1 MSYSSSMRITK
12 TLFLILLAAVIPI
25 SLHAWD
31 PKTEKRIKE
40 FKEEFKGIYIV
51 DGTDIYI
58 QRVIEFPNTSK
69 EELTQMV
76 KDYASR
82 RLERLGVN
90 ASNSNVKYHRDAYIM
105 IEQSPAFHISRWLN
119 SSERYTYR
127 IEIKDN
133 RIRVTISLNEVQ
145 WGNFKVRT
153 SEFYPFA
160 KVIKGEIHMK
170 KFSEYAMSILD
181 SIKDDMQDEVLDDSW

>member
-1 MSYSSSMRITK
+1 MRFIK
-12 TLFLILLAAVIPI
+12 TLLFVIIAVCVPVALQA
-25 SLHAWD
+25 SG
-31 PKTEKRIKE
+31 PEQEKRIKE
-40 FKEEFKGIYIV
+40 FQEEFKGIYIV

-76 KDYASR
+76 KDYVSR

-90 ASNSNVKYHRDAYIM
+90 ASNSNVKYFRDAYIM
-105 IEQSPAFHISRWLN
+105 IEQSPAFSIQRWMD
-119 SSERYTYR
+119 SAEKYTYR

-133 RIRVTISLNEVQ
+133 RIRATISLNEVL

-153 SEFYPFA
+153 AEFYPFT
-160 KVIKGEIHMK
+160 KTVKGETHMRL
-170 KFSEYAMSILD
+170 FADYALGILD
-181 SIKDDMQDEVLDDSW
+181 SIKTDMQDELSDDNW

>member
-1 MSYSSSMRITK
+1 MRITK

-25 SLHAWD
+25 RLHACD

-40 FKEEFKGIYIV
+40 FKEEYKGIYTV

-58 QRVIEFPNTSK
+58 QRVIEFPNISK

-76 KDYASR
+76 KDYISR
-82 RLERLGVN
+82 RLERLGEK
-90 ASNSNVKYHRDAYIM
+90 ASNSNVKYYRDAYIM
-105 IEQSPAFHISRWLN
+105 IEQSPAFHINRWMN

-153 SEFYPFA
+153 SEFYPFT

-181 SIKDDMQDEVLDDSW
+181 SIKDDMQDEVLDDDW

>member
-1 MSYSSSMRITK
+1 MRFIK
-12 TLFLILLAAVIPI
+12 TLLFVIIAVCVPVALQA
-25 SLHAWD
+25 SD
-31 PKTEKRIKE
+31 PKQEKRIKE

-76 KDYASR
+76 KDYVSR

-90 ASNSNVKYHRDAYIM
+90 ASNSNVKYFRDAYIM
-105 IEQSPAFHISRWLN
+105 IEQSPAFSIQRWMD
-119 SSERYTYR
+119 SAEKYTYR

-133 RIRVTISLNEVQ
+133 RIRATISLNEVL

-153 SEFYPFA
+153 AEFYPFT
-160 KVIKGEIHMK
+160 KTVKGETHMRL
-170 KFSEYAMSILD
+170 FADYALGILD
-181 SIKDDMQDEVLDDSW
+181 SIKTDMQDELSDDNW

>member
-1 MSYSSSMRITK
+1 MRVSK

-69 EELTQMV
+69 EKLTQMV
-76 KDYASR
+76 RDYASR

-105 IEQSPAFHISRWLN
+105 IEQSPAFRISRWLN

-127 IEIKDN
+127 IEIKEN

-145 WGNFKVRT
+145 WGYFKART
-153 SEFYPFA
+153 SEFYPFT

-170 KFSEYAMSILD
+170 KFSEYAMGILD
-181 SIKDDMQDEVLDDSW
+181 SIKDEMQDEVSDDNW

>member
-1 MSYSSSMRITK
+1 MRITK

-31 PKTEKRIKE
+31 RKTEKRIKE
-40 FKEEFKGIYIV
+40 FKEEFKGIYTI

-69 EELTQMV
+69 EKLTQMV
-76 KDYASR
+76 RDYASR

-105 IEQSPAFHISRWLN
+105 IEQSPAFRISRWMN

-127 IEIKDN
+127 IEIKEN
-133 RIRVTISLNEVQ
+133 RIRVTISLNEIQ
-145 WGNFKVRT
+145 WGYFKVRT
-153 SEFYPFA
+153 SEFYPFT
-160 KVIKGEIHMK
+160 KDNRQGHLKKHMRQ
-170 KFSEYAMSILD
+170 FADYALNILD
-181 SIKDDMQDEVLDDSW
+181 NIKNEMQDEVLDDNW

>member
-1 MSYSSSMRITK
+1 MRITK

-90 ASNSNVKYHRDAYIM
+90 ASNSTVKYHRDAYIM

-127 IEIKDN
+127 IEIKEN
-133 RIRVTISLNEVQ
+133 RIRVTISLNEIQ
-145 WGNFKVRT
+145 WGYFKVRA
-153 SEFYPFA
+153 SEFYPF
-160 KVIKGEIHMK
+160 
-170 KFSEYAMSILD
+170 
-181 SIKDDMQDEVLDDSW
+181 IKDDRKGSFKKHMRLFADYALNILDNIKNEMQDEVSDDNW